1 MKLVSSPTIYHEMD
15 NHVETFVGGDSWTA
29 NKCTTAYEHF
39 LFHTCSLLWLHKK
52 IYAHSNCNT
61 HCSKSTTVLDGCRQ
75 AINYILLKDYTV
87 ELISSEILLF
97 NQLICDPLKSLKPS

>member
-1 MKLVSSPTIYHEMD
+1 MKLVSSPKIYHEVD

-52 IYAHSNCNT
+52 IMH
-61 HCSKSTTVLDGCRQ
+61 
-75 AINYILLKDYTV
+75 ILIIIPIAARALQCLMAVDRP
-87 ELISSEILLF
+87 LIIS
-97 NQLICDPLKSLKPS
+97 C